1 MNDGDIQDM
10 QKVHFALLLLL
21 IFRKCSCVIVEFFWD
36 GLGTFGV
43 GIASSASE
51 RVLVLFECY
60 EYIQKM
66 LKF

>member
-43 GIASSASE
+43 GIASSVSE
-51 RVLVLFECY
+51 RVLVVW
-60 EYIQKM
+60 M
-66 LKF
+66 LWVYPKNA

>member
-1 MNDGDIQDM
+1 MYP
-10 QKVHFALLLLL
+10 H
-21 IFRKCSCVIVEFFWD
+21 SFFCD

-43 GIASSASE
+43 GIASSVSE